1 MVFELVDY
9 KLEKFITKINRF
21 SLWTGYS
28 KQKNTPVLVKSITHE
43 ANITIYKSQLKHEY
57 EILDSLHSLTG
68 VPTAIDFEYNQE
80 GVAIILQDNNMLPL
94 SVYLQNKQ
102 LTLSNILSIIIRI
115 ADILGNIH
123 QQRILHKNINLNNIL
138 INPVDYSVNL
148 IGFDISSKLGT
159 EYQVFVNPNVL
170 EGSLEYISPEQT
182 GRMNTFIDYRSDFY
196 SLGVVFYQLLTG
208 QLPFQSTDAIEL
220 VHSHIAKHPIF
231 PTNINS
237 KIPTTISSIVMKLL
251 EKNAAERYQSSYG
264 LKVDIEECLKQI
276 AEKNNVDEFTLGKQD
291 ISEQLQI
298 PRKLYGREKEIEL
311 LINTF
316 GNINNSSEVTLV
328 LGYSGIGKSSL
339 IQEIYKPITQQ
350 KGYFVTGKYDQFQR
364 NIPYNAIIK
373 AFTSL
378 IKQILTESVEKIS
391 FWKKEFLDVLSLNA
405 QIIIDVIPELELII
419 GNQPIVP
426 KLQGS
431 QAQNRFNLVF
441 QNFVRV
447 LAQKNSPLVLFIDDL
462 QWADISSINLLE
474 QLITD
479 YEIKYLF
486 IIGAYRDNEVDESH
500 PLIHMLNK
508 AKEIRGKINQIILS
522 PLTLPNVEQLII
534 DTFKSTKPD
543 SEELAAICYQK
554 TGGNPFFL
562 EQFIKRLY
570 EIKLIIFDRNTGKWI
585 WDINKIQQADITS
598 NVIDLMLA
606 KIKSLSSISQDI
618 LKLAACI
625 GNQFDLKTL
634 SVINEKDI
642 ATSFSD
648 LWEVLQEGL
657 ILPVSENYKF
667 LDSINAGQIS
677 YKFLHDRVQ
686 QAAYSLIETSEK
698 DPVHLKIGRLILAN
712 TSEKDREEKIF
723 DIVNQINIGSSL
735 ITEIDEKINL
745 IKLNL
750 TAGQKAKES
759 IAYDSAF
766 RYLNIAVKLL
776 PSNAWQIYYQLTLLL
791 YLEISEAAYLNSD
804 FEEMQGLIQSAI
816 DNTNNLLDK
825 VKAYEI
831 KINSLVAQLKPL
843 EAINISLMVLRL
855 LGIDLPEKPSKASVV
870 IGLLKIKL
878 VLALS

>member
-339 IQEIYKPITQQ
+339 IQEIYKP
-350 KGYFVTGKYDQFQR
+350 
-364 NIPYNAIIK
+364 
-373 AFTSL
+373 
-378 IKQILTESVEKIS
+378 
-391 FWKKEFLDVLSLNA
+391 
-405 QIIIDVIPELELII
+405 
-419 GNQPIVP
+419 
-426 KLQGS
+426 
-431 QAQNRFNLVF
+431 
-441 QNFVRV
+441 
-447 LAQKNSPLVLFIDDL
+447 
-462 QWADISSINLLE
+462 
-474 QLITD
+474 
-479 YEIKYLF
+479 
-486 IIGAYRDNEVDESH
+486 
-500 PLIHMLNK
+500 
-508 AKEIRGKINQIILS
+508 
-522 PLTLPNVEQLII
+522 
-534 DTFKSTKPD
+534 
-543 SEELAAICYQK
+543 
-554 TGGNPFFL
+554 
-562 EQFIKRLY
+562 
-570 EIKLIIFDRNTGKWI
+570 
-585 WDINKIQQADITS
+585 
-598 NVIDLMLA
+598 
-606 KIKSLSSISQDI
+606 
-618 LKLAACI
+618 
-625 GNQFDLKTL
+625 
-634 SVINEKDI
+634 
-642 ATSFSD
+642 
-648 LWEVLQEGL
+648 
-657 ILPVSENYKF
+657 
-667 LDSINAGQIS
+667 
-677 YKFLHDRVQ
+677 
-686 QAAYSLIETSEK
+686 
-698 DPVHLKIGRLILAN
+698 
-712 TSEKDREEKIF
+712 
-723 DIVNQINIGSSL
+723 
-735 ITEIDEKINL
+735 
-745 IKLNL
+745 
-750 TAGQKAKES
+750 
-759 IAYDSAF
+759 
-766 RYLNIAVKLL
+766 
-776 PSNAWQIYYQLTLLL
+776 
-791 YLEISEAAYLNSD
+791 
-804 FEEMQGLIQSAI
+804 
-816 DNTNNLLDK
+816 
-825 VKAYEI
+825 
-831 KINSLVAQLKPL
+831 
-843 EAINISLMVLRL
+843 
-855 LGIDLPEKPSKASVV
+855 
-870 IGLLKIKL
+870 
-878 VLALS
+878 